1 MRMARRIA
9 SNTASV
15 FGLDSRNSW
24 ITAAFCSVVLFLS
37 LSTVRV
43 SGVLFYGIVETFGV
57 TRQRAS
63 WPLTLSNSLVQL
75 AGPVVGLL
83 CRRYSCRTVLLCCSS
98 ITGVSVSLCYFAK
111 SVYFLDIFLGV
122 IHGVT
127 RCGLFVGVNILVA
140 QHFEKRRTTACS
152 LISTVAGLNIVLA
165 SIVEWFRASFGT
177 RGSLL
182 LYGGI
187 LMNAFPFAM
196 AVRSP
201 PWITKSVIV
210 NRKAAGILDKQTA
223 DEERPFYMPTQQTEL
238 CGLGK
243 DDVERAVH
251 QPTEQT
257 MELCGLG
264 KDDVDRSVHQFTQQ
278 TTEIRGLGKDDVKL
292 ELSTLKNTKEN
303 PNPEVHAD
311 TKEQKSYV
319 SAKSCNPGMKP
330 QEKMAAF
337 EVARHLLALNFWVDA
352 LSFAVVVLGM
362 GLFVLMSTD
371 LANDR
376 GLSPSEGVYL
386 LYAFSVTDIIFRP
399 LGGLLIDSKIISL
412 ESVMLLGFLIQGLAF
427 ELLAWFTAQ
436 YAMLLASIL
445 MGTTCGSRMALQTPA
460 LVKDFGIQKLP
471 IILGSLSF
479 CVGILSML
487 RPALVGI
494 FRDKLGS
501 YNGLLHTM
509 AAVNALLSAVWLLK
523 VFHVQKKQSPLHRI
537 S

>member
-1 MRMARRIA
+1 MRMATRVA
-9 SNTASV
+9 SNPAPV

-24 ITAAFCSVVLFLS
+24 VTAAFCSVILFLA

-43 SGVLFYGIVETFGV
+43 SGVIFYGIVETFGV

-75 AGPVVGLL
+75 AGPLVGLL

-152 LISTVAGLNIVLA
+152 LISAVAGLDIVLA
-165 SIVEWFRASFGT
+165 SVVEWFRASYGT

-187 LMNAFPFAM
+187 LMNAFPFAI

-201 PWITKSVIV
+201 PWITKSVIA

-223 DEERPFYMPTQQTEL
+223 DEERTFHQPTQQTAEL
-238 CGLGK
+238 CALGK
-243 DDVERAVH
+243 GDVERAVH
-251 QPTEQT
+251 ESTQQT
-257 MELCGLG
+257 MELCGLE
-264 KDDVDRSVHQFTQQ
+264 KDDVDRAVHQFTPQA
-278 TTEIRGLGKDDVKL
+278 TELCVLGKDSVGI
-292 ELSTLKNTKEN
+292 ELYTLKNTKEE
-303 PNPEVHAD
+303 PEVHAD
-311 TKEQKSYV
+311 TKKQKGDV
-319 SAKSCNPGMKP
+319 SANSCNPGMK
-330 QEKMAAF
+330 QQAKKTAF
-337 EVARHLLALNFWVDA
+337 DVARHLLAVNFWVDA

-376 GLSPSEGVYL
+376 GLSPSQGVYL

-412 ESVMLLGFLIQGLAF
+412 ESVMLLGFLIEVLAF

-445 MGTTCGSRMALQTPA
+445 MGTTCGSRIALQTPA
-460 LVKDFGIQKLP
+460 LVKDFGIEKLP

-479 CVGILSML
+479 CVGMLSML
-487 RPALVGI
+487 RPALVGV

-501 YNGLLHTM
+501 YSGLLHTM

-523 VFHVQKKQSPLHRI
+523 IFHVQKKQYPLHPI